1 MTNTWNPLEIIA
13 EQEANRAAV
22 RAMLVAQGVI
32 REGDSNVPAA
42 REYIG
47 RHRKPAA
54 AVEFRGMDADGFAV
68 YYGPSLGW

>member
-22 RAMLVAQGVI
+22 RATLIAQGVI
-32 REGDSNVPAA
+32 REDGSNISPA

-54 AVEFRGMDADGFAV
+54 RVDFLGVDADGFAV